1 MKRANCMNVK
11 LNTLLYIA
19 LFSGL
24 GIFSFLLLIN
34 YATFSDRVADML
46 HSVSTLGFFIL
57 AFNVLGYTTI
67 RLSSW
72 IDNQYAL
79 NLHRRWKLVSVY
91 IIVMG
96 MFLLLNYGL
105 MVTAK
110 LLAGASYPF
119 TFPNGG
125 WRILITVWLVELV
138 ILGLL
143 LANRS
148 MRNTLRLQQKAAALQ
163 KENNTARYTAL
174 QNQLNPHF
182 LFNSLNTLI
191 SEIRYN
197 PANAELFTQHLSD
210 VYRYIL
216 QCQNQR
222 LTTLREEM
230 DFLNS
235 YIFRI
240 GFVWAIAFILTT
252 VFRRLVWRLSWPPLT
267 IQLLAENVIKH
278 NVIHTG
284 KPMTIELLYMEKERE
299 LIVRNRIQTKKTV
312 VTSGMG
318 LKNLSAR
325 YMLLCNRD
333 IVVEN
338 DRKEFTVKIPL
349 LYE

>member
-1 MKRANCMNVK
+1 MKRTANIMNVK
-11 LNTLLYIA
+11 FNTLFYTA

-24 GIFSFLLLIN
+24 GVFSFLLLIN
-34 YATFSDRVADML
+34 YAAFPDKVADIL
-46 HSVSTLGFFIL
+46 HSVGTLAFFVL
-57 AFNVLGYTTI
+57 AFNVLGYATM
-67 RLSSW
+67 RLSTW
-72 IDNQYAL
+72 VDNQYAL
-79 NLHRRWKLVSVY
+79 NLHRRWKL
-91 IIVMG
+91 
-96 MFLLLNYGL
+96 
-105 MVTAK
+105 
-110 LLAGASYPF
+110 LAGASHPF
-119 TFPNGG
+119 MFPNGG

-148 MRNTLRLQQKAAALQ
+148 IRNALKLQQQAAALQ

-210 VYRYIL
+210 VYRYTL

-222 LTTLREEM
+222 LTTLREEL

-235 YIFRI
+235 YVFLHRVRLGDCIYIDNRI
-240 GFVWAIAFILTT
+240 PESCLEYQ
-252 VFRRLVWRLSWPPLT
+252 LPPLT

-278 NVIHTG
+278 NVIHMG
-284 KPMTIELLYMEKERE
+284 KPMTIELVYMEMEKE
-299 LIVRNRIQTKKTV
+299 LVVRNQIQAKKSATAFG
-312 VTSGMG
+312 TG

-325 YMLLCNRD
+325 YKLLCSRD
-333 IVVEN
+333 IVIEN
-338 DRKEFTVKIPL
+338 DSQEFTVKIPL

>member
-1 MKRANCMNVK
+1 MKTRDCMNSK
-11 LNTLLYIA
+11 LNTVSYIS

-24 GIFSFLLLIN
+24 GVFSFLLLVN
-34 YATFSDRVADML
+34 YATFTEKVADSIY
-46 HSVSTLGFFIL
+46 SVGTLAFFIV
-57 AFNVLGYTTI
+57 AFNVLGYATL

-72 IDNQYAL
+72 IDNQYSV
-79 NLHRRWKLVSVY
+79 NLHRRWKLVSIY
-91 IIVMG
+91 MIVMG
-96 MFLLLNYGL
+96 MFFLLNYGL
-105 MVTAK
+105 LVTAK
-110 LLAGASYPF
+110 LLVGAAHPF

-125 WRILITVWLVELV
+125 WRIMITVWLVELV

-148 MRNTLRLQQKAAALQ
+148 MRHTLKLQRKAAALQ

-197 PANAELFTQHLSD
+197 PANAERFTQHLSD

-222 LTTLREEM
+222 LTTLREEL

-235 YIFRI
+235 YIFLHQVRLGNCIHVDNRI
-240 GFVWAIAFILTT
+240 PEAFLDTQ
-252 VFRRLVWRLSWPPLT
+252 LPPLT

-284 KPMTIELLYMEKERE
+284 KPMTIELFCLDEE
-299 LIVRNRIQTKKTV
+299 LIVRNRIQVKKCST
-312 VTSGMG
+312 TSGTG

-325 YMLLCNRD
+325 YKLLCNRD
-333 IVVEN
+333 IVIEN
-338 DRKEFTVKIPL
+338 NLEEFTVKIPML
-349 LYE
+349 HD